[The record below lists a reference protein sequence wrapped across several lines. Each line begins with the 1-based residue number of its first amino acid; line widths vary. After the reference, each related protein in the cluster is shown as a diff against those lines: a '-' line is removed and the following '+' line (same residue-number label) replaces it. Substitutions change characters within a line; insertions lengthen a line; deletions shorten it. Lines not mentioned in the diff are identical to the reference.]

1 MTNLN
6 NPFRRCRL
14 HLESDPR
21 GGQQLGGGI
30 RGMKRKLMKDGP
42 RYAEI
47 CEIQQQIAIVTE
59 LFRRFFPFCYFLLS
73 CQRPQVVHV
82 LQSRND
88 RQWSAAEFN
97 RRMNHGRKESA
108 RIAPLVRC
116 MASLGAE
123 DWHCPKKGHNSAQAP
138 ELVLRPV
145 FFCIGPV
152 FCFVFWFVFCEP
164 EWMRPN
170 TFQYHV
176 VIPFTLLSF
185 GEFRCLSANAGIW
198 CRMFARRS
206 SIPLWRTLTKG
217 GSTARRELHVLGSY
231 DVRTAHLLATQ
242 SSFTCW
248 NRRMPRTIQVELPF
262 YAWELWLD
270 QAGLGCCFRCIRQ
283 ILDIQGG
290 IGACTSDRPCG

>member
-1 MTNLN
+1 M
-6 NPFRRCRL
+6 
-14 HLESDPR
+14 
-21 GGQQLGGGI
+21 
-30 RGMKRKLMKDGP
+30 P
-42 RYAEI
+42 RYA
-47 CEIQQQIAIVTE
+47 
-59 LFRRFFPFCYFLLS
+59 RFNSKLLLWLNFSEDSSRYFLLS

-206 SIPLWRTLTKG
+206 SIPLWRTTRSFSLKG
-217 GSTARRELHVLGSY
+217 GLQLGESYMCWGLMMSELP
-231 DVRTAHLLATQ
+231 
-242 SSFTCW
+242 TCW
-248 NRRMPRTIQVELPF
+248 LHKVVSHVWTDECLEPF
-262 YAWELWLD
+262 K
-270 QAGLGCCFRCIRQ
+270 
-283 ILDIQGG
+283 
-290 IGACTSDRPCG
+290 